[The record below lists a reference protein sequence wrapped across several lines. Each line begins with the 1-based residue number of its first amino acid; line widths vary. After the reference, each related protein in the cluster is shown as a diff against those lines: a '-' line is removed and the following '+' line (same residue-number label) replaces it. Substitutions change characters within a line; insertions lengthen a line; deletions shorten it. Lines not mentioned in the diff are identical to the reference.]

1 MPASRGAVKHTS
13 FHPRERK
20 RDWALT
26 PNAWSL
32 LLAWLDQNSD
42 SGGERYLE
50 MGRRLVQYF
59 DRRNCLSP
67 DELADETL
75 NRIARRLEEK
85 GSMAGETPAHSCYVV
100 ARFVFHEYLRRSERN
115 QVSLDELPT
124 HQGLAEPDERDY
136 ENAREKMIECLE
148 QCLQGLG
155 PDTYEVISQYYKGEQ
170 REKIENR
177 RALAARLGIS
187 INALSIRAC
196 RIRDKLETC
205 VAKCLGAKP

>member
-1 MPASRGAVKHTS
+1 MKHTS
-13 FHPRERK
+13 IHPGERK
-20 RDWALT
+20 KDWALT
-26 PNAWSL
+26 PSAWNL
-32 LLAWLDQNSD
+32 LLAWLDQGSD

-50 MGRRLVQYF
+50 IRRRLVQYF
-59 DRRNCLSP
+59 VRRNCLFP

-85 GSMAGETPAHSCYVV
+85 GSMAGETPAHSCYIV
-100 ARFVFHEYLRRSERN
+100 ARFVFHEYLRRGERN
-115 QVSLDELPT
+115 QVSLDELST
-124 HQGLAEPDERDY
+124 HQGPAEPDERDY
-136 ENAREKMIECLE
+136 EKTREKMIECLE
-148 QCLQGLG
+148 QCLQALG

-205 VAKCLGAKP
+205 VAKCLGAES